1 MHANSD
7 DLVKDFTS
15 TLLPVI
21 EKPVCRMGIAGNY
34 GLGPSDIVWAAEQ
47 GTNYWVWGASFKKVT
62 GGIKGRVALGSGI
75 RSTG

>member
-47 GTNYWVWGASFKKVT
+47 GTNYWVWG
-62 GGIKGRVALGSGI
+62 GQL
-75 RSTG
+75 